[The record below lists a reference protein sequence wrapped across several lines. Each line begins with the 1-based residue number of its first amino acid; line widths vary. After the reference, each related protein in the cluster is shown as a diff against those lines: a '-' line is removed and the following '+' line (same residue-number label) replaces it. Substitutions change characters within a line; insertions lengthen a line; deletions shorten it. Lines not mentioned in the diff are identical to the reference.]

1 MPFSVEFVCGCR
13 VDILQLFLEIWSKMD
28 GAVQVFPNQ
37 GIMLDI
43 LYEVFLGH
51 LSSCQI
57 FDSIHWHNSDIFYGS
72 QQVLEGDEVPKL
84 TWIVTTQIKT
94 WFEEKVLLDI
104 VVITHTKRHTSKL
117 QICWLI
123 WFHHLNDP
131 RWYRWWIRT
140 MQE

>member
-13 VDILQLFLEIWSKMD
+13 VDILQLFLKIRSKMD

-57 FDSIHWHNSDIFYGS
+57 FDPIYWHNSDIFYGS
-72 QQVLEGDEVPKL
+72 QQVLKGDEVPKIKQ
-84 TWIVTTQIKT
+84 IVTTWIKT
-94 WFEEKVLLDI
+94 WFEKFLLDI
-104 VVITHTKRHTSKL
+104 VSMTQTKRDTSKL
-117 QICWLI
+117 QTCWLI
-123 WFHHLNDP
+123 WFHHPNDP

>member
-13 VDILQLFLEIWSKMD
+13 VDILQFFLKIRSKMD

-57 FDSIHWHNSDIFYGS
+57 FDSIH
-72 QQVLEGDEVPKL
+72 
-84 TWIVTTQIKT
+84 
-94 WFEEKVLLDI
+94 
-104 VVITHTKRHTSKL
+104 
-117 QICWLI
+117 
-123 WFHHLNDP
+123 
-131 RWYRWWIRT
+131 
-140 MQE
+140 